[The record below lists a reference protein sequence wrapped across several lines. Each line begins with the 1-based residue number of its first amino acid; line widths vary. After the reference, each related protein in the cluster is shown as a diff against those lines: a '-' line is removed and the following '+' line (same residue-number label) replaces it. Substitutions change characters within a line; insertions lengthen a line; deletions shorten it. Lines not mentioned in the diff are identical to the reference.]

1 MAVDPGNNN
10 NNLSEEEKIRE
21 AIKKLIDELNDSL
34 KEQGLSDRQREAS
47 VKTYKDLLED
57 AGTNAT
63 KLESIQ
69 KDLNIEL
76 NGSSGYARDF
86 GNEVSLVVERL
97 NEAIESITNQ
107 SDLSQ
112 RILSTFK
119 KTRQVANSIADDA
132 DLSYVRSVKY
142 MENQSDVLS
151 VQEKRLKAQALEGA
165 QALQLI
171 NTTSKATEIARQM
184 QHYQNELNAA
194 YLEGNLNK
202 VTEIEQNIES
212 LKQKETI
219 LSLTETALDKAREG
233 KKLSEEE
240 IESLKTYTTTTENLS
255 ELDKKRILSAIEFN
269 NELVDGVNNF
279 AALQNAI
286 QKSIEREDELNRRMG
301 VTGAIMDGFSK
312 IPGFSAIFKSEDVE
326 HVKNLAR
333 EAYVE
338 QKRFADL
345 AANDKLAILEIEKEI
360 KDLEKEKP
368 EGYEAEI
375 ETLKTTRERH
385 IASKKV
391 NEEASRNVQLTTRSQ
406 IMGKLLTKSI
416 GNLTDAL
423 TDPATIF
430 TFLVTKGLQFNSE
443 VTDISKNLGVTETQA
458 TKIRNEFTSISANT
472 MDTAINSE

>member
-212 LKQKETI
+212 LKRLI
-219 LSLTETALDKAREG
+219 
-233 KKLSEEE
+233 
-240 IESLKTYTTTTENLS
+240 IYTL
-255 ELDKKRILSAIEFN
+255 L
-269 NELVDGVNNF
+269 
-279 AALQNAI
+279 
-286 QKSIEREDELNRRMG
+286 
-301 VTGAIMDGFSK
+301 
-312 IPGFSAIFKSEDVE
+312 
-326 HVKNLAR
+326 
-333 EAYVE
+333 
-338 QKRFADL
+338 
-345 AANDKLAILEIEKEI
+345 
-360 KDLEKEKP
+360 
-368 EGYEAEI
+368 
-375 ETLKTTRERH
+375 
-385 IASKKV
+385 
-391 NEEASRNVQLTTRSQ
+391 
-406 IMGKLLTKSI
+406 LLTML
-416 GNLTDAL
+416 LTWWL
-423 TDPATIF
+423 F
-430 TFLVTKGLQFNSE
+430 YVFKV
-443 VTDISKNLGVTETQA
+443 
-458 TKIRNEFTSISANT
+458 
-472 MDTAINSE
+472 